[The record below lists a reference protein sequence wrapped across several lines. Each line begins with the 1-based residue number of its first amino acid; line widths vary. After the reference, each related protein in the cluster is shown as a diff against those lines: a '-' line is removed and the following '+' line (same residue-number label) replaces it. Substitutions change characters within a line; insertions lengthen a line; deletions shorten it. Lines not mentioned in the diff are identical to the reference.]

1 MSIHC
6 TRPYALEDQ
15 GASLTRSPCLC
26 GSCAMAAIGV
36 ESGMLGRREQFE
48 SAHPRTR
55 RDGAA
60 VEMFDILA
68 PVLMIA
74 GAIAVVALVYLLFAT
89 LKDRNA
95 RKGDEERGR

>member
-1 MSIHC
+1 
-6 TRPYALEDQ
+6 
-15 GASLTRSPCLC
+15 
-26 GSCAMAAIGV
+26 MAAIGV

-48 SAHPRTR
+48 SARPRAR

-89 LKDRNA
+89 LKDHNA
-95 RKGDEERGR
+95 RKGDEERER

>member
-1 MSIHC
+1 MPLWFLRHGGYRGRIW
-6 TRPYALEDQ
+6 YA
-15 GASLTRSPCLC
+15 
-26 GSCAMAAIGV
+26 
-36 ESGMLGRREQFE
+36 GRREQFE
-48 SAHPRTR
+48 SAHPRAR

-95 RKGDEERGR
+95 RKGDEERER

>member
-1 MSIHC
+1 
-6 TRPYALEDQ
+6 
-15 GASLTRSPCLC
+15 
-26 GSCAMAAIGV
+26 MAAIGV
-36 ESGMLGRREQFE
+36 ESGMLGRRGQFE
-48 SAHPRTR
+48 SAHPRAR

-95 RKGDEERGR
+95 RKGDEGRER